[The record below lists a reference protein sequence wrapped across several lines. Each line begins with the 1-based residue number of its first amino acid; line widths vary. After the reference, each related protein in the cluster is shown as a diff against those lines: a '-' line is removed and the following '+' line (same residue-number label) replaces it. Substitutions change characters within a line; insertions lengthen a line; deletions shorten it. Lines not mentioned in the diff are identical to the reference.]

1 MRIVGLF
8 PLSIIVSGSVN
19 ELTLSE
25 IVGRGFEFA
34 PPSLKNDGIFI
45 LNNAI
50 DQSLLRSLAAGLVRC
65 DSSGVLDD
73 TSSHATENLDSS
85 RRLTIAGTL
94 GEDFHGC
101 DPETNKNMAE
111 YKGRIGEIGESVA
124 RYLDRL
130 IAGVPG
136 TSSDEVIPSVESMV
150 MDAEAGSLDHFHVY
164 NPRTGSEP
172 EEAESAESLAVPFH
186 YDMGLFLVL
195 TPEMWIDYS
204 DSPLDSKFSTLL
216 VKKPD
221 GTIVRV
227 EPSDDSAVI
236 IIIGTGLSKWLL
248 PRSPFNACLHAVE
261 PIKKSRGLNRVV
273 LGRMFLPPL
282 NTVSP
287 RGVLFNDFFHAPITS
302 IEPSNPVA
310 ARWRRLSEMRCNA
323 GKKHCWMMCLPEPDC
338 GGEESV
344 CMNAVTLNICSPNE
358 CNTDCKPMCPVK
370 NSLSSFAGSNPLRS
384 VQDDEALF
392 CQGGTSMVMSGFES
406 VTDSEANCIILFFRS
421 WLLNTPIKFFFGC
434 IGVLLLGMMI
444 EATIKLRRFVST
456 WPKLRRTW
464 MKDAAVTTLFGT
476 NVALGYL
483 AMLAA
488 MTFNIEIFISTV
500 VGLAIGHL
508 VFANSKQ
515 PVRETADP
523 CCVTSENLPDV
534 STNLRNSTGACC
546 CNINS

>member
-8 PLSIIVSGSVN
+8 PLPIIVSGSVN

-25 IVGRGFEFA
+25 IGRSGFKFA
-34 PPSLKNDGIFI
+34 PPSLKEDGILI

-50 DQSLLRSLAAGLVRC
+50 DPSLLQSLAAGLVRC
-65 DSSGVLDD
+65 DRSGVLDE
-73 TSSHATENLDSS
+73 TTSHATENLDFS
-85 RRLTIAGTL
+85 RRFTIAGTL

-101 DPETNKNMAE
+101 DPETNKNIAE
-111 YKGRIGEIGESVA
+111 YKGRIGEIGVLVA
-124 RYLDRL
+124 RYLDRM
-130 IAGVPG
+130 IASFPRAS
-136 TSSDEVIPSVESMV
+136 TDDDIPSVESLV
-150 MDAEAGSLDHFHVY
+150 MDVEAGSLDHFHVY
-164 NPRTGSEP
+164 NPSTVSES

-195 TPEMWIDYS
+195 TPEMWIDHS
-204 DSPLDSKFSTLL
+204 DYAPGSKLSTLL
-216 VKKPD
+216 VRKPD

-236 IIIGTGLSKWLL
+236 VIIGTGLSEWLL
-248 PRSPFNACLHAVE
+248 PRSPFKACLHAVE

-273 LGRMFLPPL
+273 LGRMFLPPS

-287 RGVLFNDFFHAPITS
+287 RGMMFNDFFHAPITS
-302 IEPSNPVA
+302 PEPSNPVA
-310 ARWRRLSEMRCNA
+310 ARWRRLSEMKCSA

-344 CMNAVTLNICSPNE
+344 CMNSVTLDICSPNA
-358 CNTDCKPMCPVK
+358 CNTDCKPMCPLK
-370 NSLSSFAGSNPLRS
+370 NSLASLSGSNSLRS
-384 VQDDEALF
+384 VQDDKALF

-421 WLLNTPIKFFFGC
+421 WLLNTPLKFFFGC

-464 MKDAAVTTLFGT
+464 MKDAAVTSLFGT

-500 VGLAIGHL
+500 VGLAVGHL

-546 CNINS
+546 CNVNS